1 MDVKR
6 AAPAGPQATQHS
18 TDHSKGQE
26 RQQDKK
32 AKKFKD
38 VAAAI
43 EPVTLPEATET
54 PCFGQFCDTANV
66 VELLRKIPKNTGKKL
81 YKNLPKARPDLKSVN
96 KKC

>member
-1 MDVKR
+1 
-6 AAPAGPQATQHS
+6 
-18 TDHSKGQE
+18 
-26 RQQDKK
+26 
-32 AKKFKD
+32 
-38 VAAAI
+38 
-43 EPVTLPEATET
+43 VTLPEATET